1 MGQLFACTESKGRLE
16 NNGIHVVRVHIYTIA
31 EASQTV
37 EDRSSIINF
46 HTLQNVRMMSDYQ
59 ICPCINRC
67 VCQCCLVAVWCCLA
81 VRSPVEIYDDQVC
94 TLFFYCIDI
103 ICQLC
108 PALTYLFV
116 NGRYT
121 DKSDLDAFDLKN
133 RGIVVAKSRDPCIFQ
148 SGLCFGQ
155 TGGSVIFGVIVGKV
169 DSLDRTVRECGNIG
183 RISFINIALAG

>member
-1 MGQLFACTESKGRLE
+1 M
-16 NNGIHVVRVHIYTIA
+16 
-31 EASQTV
+31 
-37 EDRSSIINF
+37 
-46 HTLQNVRMMSDYQ
+46 
-59 ICPCINRC
+59 
-67 VCQCCLVAVWCCLA
+67 
-81 VRSPVEIYDDQVC
+81 EIYDDQVC

-133 RGIVVAKSRDPCIFQ
+133 RGIVVAKSRDPCVFQ

-155 TGGSVIFGVIVGKV
+155 TGGSVIFGAKT
-169 DSLDRTVRECGNIG
+169 L
-183 RISFINIALAG
+183 L